1 MAAPQK
7 KWFFATTKQ
16 LVLQQMPELSEPFAK
31 LAASLAG
38 ARFLGQPG
46 KLLGPDADAAEEE
59 EQLDEAGNPK
69 PKAPRFSEAHRLA
82 FTVSAVD
89 HDTAVVPRGAFVASP
104 THHVAASPLFAGLA
118 GAEAGALANYC
129 HFRPAEHPSR
139 AHALSK
145 AGVVPASDFLDPC
158 SEDKPSGVWSLR
170 VDPGRGLAELRSLK
184 WPGYFGCE
192 CRARGRARARA
203 RRRSWARRAASIARS
218 HAPPHRPPPARPLA
232 QPVAPR
238 RPPRRH
244 AEVRQ
249 RLLRR
254 RHREQQP
261 PVHALDA
268 QKKGCKKTLT
278 RLR

>member
-82 FTVSAVD
+82 FTVNAVD

-118 GAEAGALANYC
+118 GAEAGALASYC

-192 CRARGRARARA
+192 CRARGRACA
-203 RRRSWARRAASIARS
+203 RRRSWARRAASIARARSLACS
-218 HAPPHRPPPARPLA
+218 HALPHRPPPARPVAAA
-232 QPVAPR
+232 QTTSSAR
-238 RPPRRH
+238 RSTAACTSATASRT
-244 AEVRQ
+244 AASSSCSDA
-249 RLLRR
+249 
-254 RHREQQP
+254 
-261 PVHALDA
+261 ALGA
-268 QKKGCKKTLT
+268 GGKGCKKH
-278 RLR
+278 